1 MKNIKSILFIPLL
14 IFCSCT
20 QLDDIN
26 PINSIAA
33 NGAVNNLGSAQAAV
47 NGIYDALQ
55 NGTLVYDGFLVLAQI
70 YTDEAIFTGTFPTR
84 FEFFSLNVQTSNGT
98 NNAVFSSFYD
108 VINLANNVLDLLP
121 AVEDPTLT
129 TEQLNSFLGEA
140 RFIRG
145 LAYFYL
151 VNYYGEIPL
160 VTQPT
165 RDVGDILN
173 VPKSSVEAVYEQII
187 ADLQFAESNLLP
199 NGSGRVNATVA
210 TGFLARVYLYLGQWQ
225 NALDHATATLG
236 ADFDLTTI
244 PYLQDE
250 LFYLSF
256 TPSDGNVLNFW
267 YGPAEFGGR
276 NDAQPSPFLLTAYE
290 DGDLRR
296 AVTIDDS
303 FQAASV
309 PFVTKYDDFAA
320 GISGSGTDP
329 IYFMR
334 YAEQLL
340 IAAEAAAELGD
351 FNQAA
356 TYYNQVRVRAGL
368 APNNLTADN
377 FEALLLQERLVEF
390 AFEGP
395 HRLFDLRRRGQIFDI
410 LGPRGYQSCHDVW
423 PLPQSEIDRNPNL
436 EQNGCCN
443 C

>member
-187 ADLQFAESNLLP
+187 ADLQFAES
-199 NGSGRVNATVA
+199 
-210 TGFLARVYLYLGQWQ
+210 
-225 NALDHATATLG
+225 
-236 ADFDLTTI
+236 
-244 PYLQDE
+244 
-250 LFYLSF
+250 LS
-256 TPSDGNVLNFW
+256 
-267 YGPAEFGGR
+267 
-276 NDAQPSPFLLTAYE
+276 
-290 DGDLRR
+290 
-296 AVTIDDS
+296 
-303 FQAASV
+303 
-309 PFVTKYDDFAA
+309 
-320 GISGSGTDP
+320 
-329 IYFMR
+329 
-334 YAEQLL
+334 L
-340 IAAEAAAELGD
+340 I
-351 FNQAA
+351 
-356 TYYNQVRVRAGL
+356 
-368 APNNLTADN
+368 
-377 FEALLLQERLVEF
+377 
-390 AFEGP
+390 
-395 HRLFDLRRRGQIFDI
+395 HI
-410 LGPRGYQSCHDVW
+410 
-423 PLPQSEIDRNPNL
+423 
-436 EQNGCCN
+436 
-443 C
+443 